1 MQTIATKKAIA
12 SLSSQNHRVR
22 MRSVKIPPASRTK
35 IFSKTKNEVVDKG
48 NDNVEA
54 NKEGAMG
61 MKKN

>member
-1 MQTIATKKAIA
+1 
-12 SLSSQNHRVR
+12 